1 MGFLFCLKNKNM
13 FKKITKLL
21 ILITVPIMALG
32 YYLAYG
38 ESSFITDSPNK
49 YSDIRGN
56 ELRTENSASGFLNEK
71 ITIKKSIDYTK
82 GESIDVWATAYTS
95 DPNETDDTP
104 FITASGAY
112 VYDGVIAANFLP
124 IDTKVRIP
132 ELYGDKIFTVE
143 DRMNSRYDNVNI
155 IDIWFQ
161 SKSDALIFGKKYIE
175 IEILKTT

>member
-1 MGFLFCLKNKNM
+1 
-13 FKKITKLL
+13 
-21 ILITVPIMALG
+21 MALG

-38 ESSFITDSPNK
+38 ESSFITDSPNR
-49 YSDIRGN
+49 YDDIRGN
-56 ELRTENSASGFLNEK
+56 ELRTENNSSGFLNEK
-71 ITIKKSIDYTK
+71 IIIRDSVDYIK

-104 FITASGAY
+104 FITASGSY

-143 DRMNSRYDNVNI
+143 DRMNSRYDNLNI
-155 IDIWFQ
+155 IDIWF
-161 SKSDALIFGKKYIE
+161 KDKPEAIKFGKKYIE
-175 IEILKTT
+175 IEILETT

>member
-1 MGFLFCLKNKNM
+1 M
-13 FKKITKLL
+13 FRKITKLV
-21 ILITVPIMALG
+21 ILVTIPTMVLG

-38 ESSFITDSPNK
+38 ESSFITNLPNK

-56 ELRTENSASGFLNEK
+56 ELRTESGESGFLSEK
-71 ITIKKSIDYTK
+71 VIIRDSINYTK

-143 DRMNSRYDNVNI
+143 DRMNSRYDNINI

-161 SKSDALIFGKKYIE
+161 NKSEAIRFGKKYIE
-175 IEILKTT
+175 IEILETT